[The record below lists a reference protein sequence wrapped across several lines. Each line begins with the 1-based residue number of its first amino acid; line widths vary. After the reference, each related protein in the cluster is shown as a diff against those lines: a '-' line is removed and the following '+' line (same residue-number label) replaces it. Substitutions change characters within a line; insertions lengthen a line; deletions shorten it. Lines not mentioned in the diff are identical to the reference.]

1 MTLTQLFALL
11 DAIWYTVDT
20 EDENKQDCVSR
31 RNVLPLVAIEI
42 PKHVV
47 PSALWQM
54 LCDEAG
60 SCELEEM
67 HYASTL
73 GGMYAAA
80 HAHCVKA
87 KQLTAEAFC
96 NATYVQEHEEV
107 FVTYATQI
115 AIALDIN
122 IDDDQVNPEFWTQA
136 FADDLTPLEA
146 AASLLEK

>member
-1 MTLTQLFALL
+1 MTIIEFFALL

-20 EDENKQDCVSR
+20 DDENKQACVSR

-54 LCDEAG
+54 LNSEAG
-60 SCELEEM
+60 SCDLEEN

-87 KQLTAEAFC
+87 KQLTAEAFV
-96 NATYVQEHEEV
+96 NATYIQSDEGV

-115 AIALDIN
+115 AIALGIN
-122 IDDDQVNPEFWTQA
+122 IDDDEVNPDSWTQA
-136 FADDLTPLEA
+136 FADELTPLA
-146 AASLLEK
+146 AASQLLK